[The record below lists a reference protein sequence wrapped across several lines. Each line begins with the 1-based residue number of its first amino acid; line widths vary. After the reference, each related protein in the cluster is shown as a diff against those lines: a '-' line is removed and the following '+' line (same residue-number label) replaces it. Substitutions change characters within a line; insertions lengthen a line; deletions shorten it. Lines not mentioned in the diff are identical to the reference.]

1 MRFLPACRRI
11 KDSGGIQT
19 WTAYMAQNG
28 TSTMGEKTD
37 AGPASIFL
45 IGMMA
50 CGKSTVCRHLA
61 RRLGWEF
68 YDIDRA
74 VEERCG
80 VPISFIFEKE
90 GEAGFRARETQM
102 MSQLMSRPGIV
113 VATGGGA
120 PMFEINRRILSQGL
134 VIQLATTVSDILE
147 RTQRDTSRPLLQSE
161 DKIARIR
168 NLMLERGP
176 VYDSLCA
183 HKIMTTRKAPA
194 AVAEKI
200 LTLKEVREVVAR
212 GNRLLAQIKHN
223 PGEEK

>member
-1 MRFLPACRRI
+1 
-11 KDSGGIQT
+11 
-19 WTAYMAQNG
+19 MAQNG
-28 TSTMGEKTD
+28 TSTMREKTD

-50 CGKSTVCRHLA
+50 CGKSTVGRHLA

-68 YDIDRA
+68 YDVDRA

-120 PMFEINRRILSQGL
+120 PMFEINRKLLNRGL
-134 VIQLATTVSDILE
+134 VIQLASSVSDIIE
-147 RTQRDTSRPLLQSE
+147 RTRFDSARPLLATDDRAS
-161 DKIARIR
+161 RIR
-168 NLMLERGP
+168 EIMLERGP
-176 VYDSLCA
+176 VYDEVCNEKVITS
-183 HKIMTTRKAPA
+183 RKPID
-194 AVAEKI
+194 VVVEKI
-200 LTLKEVREVVAR
+200 LALESVREIVDCAR
-212 GNRLLAQIKHN
+212 QHKNEGGDK
-223 PGEEK
+223 